1 MDGTHETPAVRRGI
15 MELMPLKYLRALR
28 DRAADWGA
36 TLRNRGLCYARPDF
50 LLARTHVHGLEA
62 PQPYKAK

>member
-1 MDGTHETPAVRRGI
+1 MDGTRKTPAVRRGI

-36 TLRNRGLCYARPDF
+36 TLRNRLVLRAARF
-50 LLARTHVHGLEA
+50 STRSHVHGLEA
-62 PQPYKAK
+62 PRPHKAK